1 MNWYRVIATV
11 LIGSISFNL
20 YAQSSIPFSKSSYI
34 EPYKLE
40 VTYNKTTNLVF
51 PSSIISID
59 RGSQDIMVQKVSG
72 VENILRLK
80 ADIKSFEE
88 TNLSVITKDGKL
100 YSFLVGYNNNPGY
113 LNVNLGSID
122 ETNPVTSSKEEPVI
136 YSPPIMNERSLAAY
150 ASKAASAKINIH
162 GVSDKS
168 YEMYLALKGFYIKDN
183 IMFCRLKLENHST
196 INYDIDQ
203 LRFYIR
209 DKKQSKRTATQEI
222 EMHPLYMLGDTV
234 TLKGSE
240 SETLVISVP
249 KFTIPDG
256 KYMVIEIMEKNGGRH
271 LTLKARNRHIVK
283 AMTIDM

>member
-51 PSSIISID
+51 PSSITSID

-72 VENILRLK
+72 VENILRVK

-136 YSPPIMNERSLAAY
+136 YSPPIMNERTLAAY

-162 GVSDKS
+162 AVSDKS
-168 YEMYLALKGFYIKDN
+168 YEMCLALK
-183 IMFCRLKLENHST
+183 RLLH
-196 INYDIDQ
+196 
-203 LRFYIR
+203 
-209 DKKQSKRTATQEI
+209 
-222 EMHPLYMLGDTV
+222 
-234 TLKGSE
+234 KG
-240 SETLVISVP
+240 
-249 KFTIPDG
+249 
-256 KYMVIEIMEKNGGRH
+256 
-271 LTLKARNRHIVK
+271 
-283 AMTIDM
+283 